1 MNTIYFDNAATTKI
15 KSEVFNEMLPYLSTN
30 YGNASSLYKI
40 GKISKNAIEKSR
52 KQVASLINCEPDEIY
67 FTSCGTESD
76 NTALKGF
83 AYANKNKGNHI
94 ITSKIEHPAILE
106 TCKFLETQGF
116 DITYIPV
123 NSDGFINLK
132 ELENSIRPTTIL
144 ISIMFAN
151 NEIGTIQP
159 IKEVAKIAHK
169 YNIIFHTDAV
179 QAVGNCL
186 IDVKNMQIDSL
197 SLSGHKIHAPK
208 GIGALYVKKDID
220 FIPFMNGGHQENNK
234 RAGTE
239 NVAEIVG
246 LGKACEI
253 SQKNLN
259 SHMQYLLKLRNYY
272 LKCLE
277 NNFKGKYRINGSLEN
292 RLPRDFECFVFKFEF
307 F

>member
-116 DITYIPV
+116 EITYISV
-123 NSDGFINLK
+123 NSDGFIKKK
-132 ELENSIRPTTIL
+132 E
-144 ISIMFAN
+144 
-151 NEIGTIQP
+151 
-159 IKEVAKIAHK
+159 
-169 YNIIFHTDAV
+169 
-179 QAVGNCL
+179 
-186 IDVKNMQIDSL
+186 
-197 SLSGHKIHAPK
+197 
-208 GIGALYVKKDID
+208 
-220 FIPFMNGGHQENNK
+220 
-234 RAGTE
+234 
-239 NVAEIVG
+239 
-246 LGKACEI
+246 
-253 SQKNLN
+253 
-259 SHMQYLLKLRNYY
+259 
-272 LKCLE
+272 
-277 NNFKGKYRINGSLEN
+277 
-292 RLPRDFECFVFKFEF
+292 
-307 F
+307 